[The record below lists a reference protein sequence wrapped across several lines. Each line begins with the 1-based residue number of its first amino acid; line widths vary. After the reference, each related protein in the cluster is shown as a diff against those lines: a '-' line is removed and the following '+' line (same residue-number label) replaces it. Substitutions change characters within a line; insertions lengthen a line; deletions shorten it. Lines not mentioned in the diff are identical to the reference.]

1 MKVRHIARKHECFQP
16 FIQQK
21 RKRKKGN
28 MNVLRNR
35 KKKEFC
41 EEKLKGLL
49 QGQWP
54 RDMEVSLMSSI
65 KNFVLPELKPSSAP
79 FSITFKKSTILNA
92 IAFIS

>member
-1 MKVRHIARKHECFQP
+1 MFPTFYPTKKKKKKRKHECSSKQ
-16 FIQQK
+16 
-21 RKRKKGN
+21 
-28 MNVLRNR
+28 

-79 FSITFKKSTILNA
+79 SSITFKKSTILNA

>member
-1 MKVRHIARKHECFQP
+1 MKVRHIARKHECSSK
-16 FIQQK
+16 QK
-21 RKRKKGN
+21 KR
-28 MNVLRNR
+28 
-35 KKKEFC
+35 EFC

-49 QGQWP
+49 KGQRP

-79 FSITFKKSTILNA
+79 FPITFRKSTILNA

>member
-1 MKVRHIARKHECFQP
+1 MFPTFYPTKKKKKKRKHECSSKQ
-16 FIQQK
+16 
-21 RKRKKGN
+21 
-28 MNVLRNR
+28 

-41 EEKLKGLL
+41 EEKLIGLL